1 MSERVV
7 LALDQ
12 GTTNTK
18 ALLVDEAGR
27 IVARASRPLRIACP
41 QPAWVEQDPE
51 EIWRSVRQCLDEVLE
66 ARPGAEPVALGI
78 SNQRESAVGWER
90 ETGRPI
96 GPVVSWQCRRTAP
109 RCEDLRARGHEALVH
124 GRTGLALDPLFSATK
139 MRWLLDHLD
148 RGRERAEAGEI
159 CFGNTDAWV
168 AWNLAGGAVHVT
180 DASNASRTQLL
191 GLEEVAWDDELLG
204 LFGVPRASLP
214 DVAPSSG
221 VRGHSVAV
229 GRLPAGVPLA
239 SQIGDSH
246 AALYGQAGFHP
257 GAIKAT
263 YGTGSS
269 LMMPTPG
276 VVHSTH
282 GLSSTVAW
290 ARGHDTS
297 YALEGNILATGA
309 AVQWL
314 GELLGFEDPASGVAE
329 LAAGAEDAAGVHLV
343 PAFVGLGAPHW
354 DDAARGLISGLT
366 RGTTAA
372 HLARATLAS
381 IAHQVRDVFDLMEV
395 EAGFELEVLL
405 ADGGA
410 THNDQ
415 LMQLQAD
422 LLGRPVLRTT
432 SAEVSALGAAHLA
445 GLAVGVWSSQEEIG
459 ALPRRRDRFEPRMS
473 ESERQ
478 ALHDR
483 WQEAVAR
490 ARWKRN
496 ES

>member
-7 LALDQ
+7 LAIDQ

-18 ALLVDEAGR
+18 ALLVDEAGH

-41 QPAWVEQDPE
+41 QPAWVEQDGG
-51 EIWRSVRQCLDEVLE
+51 EIWRSVRECVDELLE
-66 ARPGAEPVALGI
+66 ARPNAGPVALGI
-78 SNQRESAVGWER
+78 SNQRESVVGWER

-96 GPVVSWQCRRTAP
+96 GPVVVWQCRRTAP
-109 RCEDLRARGHEALVH
+109 LCDALRAQ
-124 GRTGLALDPLFSATK
+124 GREPLLHRRAGLTIDPLFSATK
-139 MRWLLDHLD
+139 MRWLLDALD
-148 RGRERAEAGEI
+148 RGQERAEAGEI

-168 AWNLAGGAVHVT
+168 AWNLTGGVHVT
-180 DASNASRTQLL
+180 DTSNASRTQLL
-191 GLEEVAWDDELLG
+191 GLEAVAWDEELLG
-204 LFGVPRASLP
+204 VFGIPRVALP

-221 VRGHSVAV
+221 ERGRSVAV

-276 VVHSTH
+276 LLHSPH

-290 ARGHDTS
+290 SCGGETT

-314 GELLGFEDPASGVAE
+314 GELLGFDDPSRGVAE
-329 LAAGAEDAAGVHLV
+329 LATRVEDTGGVHLV

-381 IAHQVRDVFDLMEV
+381 IAHQVRDVFDLMQA
-395 EAGFELEVLL
+395 EAGVDLEVLL

-410 THNDQ
+410 TRNDQ

-422 LLGRPVLRTT
+422 VLGRPVLRTT

-445 GLAVGVWSSQEEIG
+445 GLAVGFWSSEDEL
-459 ALPRRRDRFEPRMS
+459 ASLPRERDRFEPGMV
-473 ESERQ
+473 EAERQ

-490 ARWKRN
+490 ARWKRGD
-496 ES
+496 S